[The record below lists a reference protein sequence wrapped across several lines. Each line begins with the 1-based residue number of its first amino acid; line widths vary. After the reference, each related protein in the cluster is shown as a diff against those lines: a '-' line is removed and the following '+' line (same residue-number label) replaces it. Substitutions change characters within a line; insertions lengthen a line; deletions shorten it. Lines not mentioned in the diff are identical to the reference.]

1 MHLHLPRPLHGW
13 REFVGEVGIIVL
25 GVLIA
30 LGAEQVLEAIHWR
43 READAARAALQ
54 VEAADN
60 VSAAAQRLQQQPCI
74 TRRLGE
80 LAAMLQDHAAGRP
93 IRIHGSVGRPVTYY
107 GSTDAWDVE
116 VASEALSHMSLNEK
130 LALST
135 AFSNYENMNAVLR
148 LEQTAWLRL
157 DVLNAPDQ
165 LEAGDWPAL
174 RQAYAEAQS
183 LSDRL
188 QIIAGGVIRG
198 EALGQRPKQLEDQP
212 AAVDDAIRKFCQPII
227 G

>member
-1 MHLHLPRPLHGW
+1 
-13 REFVGEVGIIVL
+13 
-25 GVLIA
+25 
-30 LGAEQVLEAIHWR
+30 
-43 READAARAALQ
+43 
-54 VEAADN
+54 
-60 VSAAAQRLQQQPCI
+60 
-74 TRRLGE
+74 
-80 LAAMLQDHAAGRP
+80 
-93 IRIHGSVGRPVTYY
+93 
-107 GSTDAWDVE
+107 
-116 VASEALSHMSLNEK
+116 
-130 LALST
+130 
-135 AFSNYENMNAVLR
+135 
-148 LEQTAWLRL
+148 LRL